1 MQTVVL
7 QVPVSSS
14 QRVVVDCD
22 CLYASATEFEK
33 YMPDI
38 INIPKTNIADK
49 TAAFL
54 PCMIIRIYFP
64 LHYIWSKLVYLVS
77 ILQLQ
82 EQCKK
87 TR

>member
-14 QRVVVDCD
+14 QRVVVDWD
-22 CLYASATEFEK
+22 CLFASATEFDK

-38 INIPKTNIADK
+38 TNIPKTNIADK

-54 PCMIIRIYFP
+54 RCRLLEIYFP
-64 LHYIWSKLVYLVS
+64 YQSCS
-77 ILQLQ
+77 INPAAAGTVQ
-82 EQCKK
+82 KD
-87 TR
+87 